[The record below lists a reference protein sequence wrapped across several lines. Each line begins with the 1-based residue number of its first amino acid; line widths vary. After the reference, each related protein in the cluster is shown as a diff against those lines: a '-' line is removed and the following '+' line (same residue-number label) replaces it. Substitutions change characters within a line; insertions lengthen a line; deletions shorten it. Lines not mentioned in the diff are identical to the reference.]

1 MSRVVSLR
9 LRDEQFERLRRAAR
23 QLSRTPSETAALL
36 LEESL
41 REREFAFI
49 EFRDTRAGRE
59 AFLKGTRLKVWQVA
73 MVARGCE
80 DDLARVTELLGKP
93 VVQIQAALTYAAAYP
108 DEMAVAL
115 ADNDASEAEL
125 RRLIP
130 NLRVFAIDASAP

>member
-59 AFLKGTRLKVWQVA
+59 AFLKGTRLKVWQVV
-73 MVARGCE
+73 MVAREYDG
-80 DDLARVTELLGKP
+80 DLARVADHFGKP

-108 DEMAVAL
+108 DEIAAAL
-115 ADNDASEAEL
+115 ADNDISETEL

-130 NLRVFAIDASAP
+130 NLRVFEIDASAP

>member
-1 MSRVVSLR
+1 VSRVVSLR

-73 MVARGCE
+73 MVARGYE
-80 DDLARVTELLGKP
+80 DDLARVAELLGKP

-108 DEMAVAL
+108 DEIAAAL
-115 ADNDASEAEL
+115 ADNDISETEL

-130 NLRVFAIDASAP
+130 NLRVFEIDASAP

>member
-9 LRDEQFERLRRAAR
+9 LQDEQFERLRRAAR
-23 QLSRTPSETAALL
+23 QLSRTPSEAAALL

-59 AFLKGTRLKVWQVA
+59 AFLKGTRLKVWQVV
-73 MVARGCE
+73 MVARGHE
-80 DDLARVTELLGKP
+80 GDLARVAEHVGKP

-108 DEMAVAL
+108 DEMAAAL
-115 ADNDASEAEL
+115 ADNDTSEAEL

-130 NLRVFAIDASAP
+130 NLRVFEIDASAP